1 MEKVKKMEKK
11 PKIKKTPKVKDKK
24 LDNKK
29 ELTTKKT
36 ENKSKTLGTR
46 IVAVSS
52 VFILLTGL
60 VAAVYSL
67 ISSVNTANQMSV
79 SLANSSYQVLNHQ
92 VTSSVDQA
100 SIYAR
105 NITENADIRKAVF
118 GGDASEMKTLLNR
131 NYRDATL
138 VLITDIDGNVIGSSQ
153 EQEPTLPNMYNET
166 PVSSALKGINYKGLY
181 NIADQGLC
189 AVASASITD
198 MSNTAFG
205 TVVYVSSITKESY
218 VDTLKQMT
226 NCEYTIL
233 EGSTRAS
240 TTLMVGD
247 QREVGTSISDN
258 VAYELYE
265 GTGTYVAQATLFG
278 KPYMCVYVAY
288 ENSDGSKNGALFCGY
303 NVNDIYTNTII
314 SCIITF
320 GIAVILGAICVYAL
334 RTFIAKVLNKP
345 MNNIVKAANSIA
357 AGQIDD
363 AVYTELKSA
372 ESNNEIGTIAKSIE
386 NAIKSIMAVEK
397 DAEMLNNA
405 IEHYDLTV
413 RTDEE
418 KHNGVYRV
426 IVHTIN
432 DLFGQLSEII
442 SKIQSVSASI
452 DVSAV
457 QVSQAA
463 QTLADGAT
471 TQASSSEEL
480 AANIADV
487 YNEVKNTADHSEN
500 ANTFSSETK
509 AEVEESSRCMNE
521 LVQAMDEIA
530 TSSGK
535 IQKIIK
541 TIEDIAFQTNIL
553 SLNAAVEAARAGDAG
568 KGFAVVADEV
578 RNLANKSADA
588 VKSTTALIADS
599 AAAIENGNRIV
610 QDTDKALRSVME
622 KTDGVNSLVGKIAQ
636 ATQNQSLA
644 IEQINIGVDQISNI
658 VQSTSATAEE
668 TAASSAELANQSQ
681 LLKNLVEKY
690 KIE

>member
-11 PKIKKTPKVKDKK
+11 PKVEKTPKVKGKK
-24 LDNKK
+24 LDYKTK
-29 ELTTKKT
+29 LAMEKAEKKT
-36 ENKSKTLGTR
+36 KTLGTR

-67 ISSVNTANQMSV
+67 ISSVNTASQISV

-92 VTSSVDQA
+92 VISSIDQA

-118 GGDASEMKTLLNR
+118 GGDATEMKTLLNR

-181 NIADQGLC
+181 NIAGQGLC

-205 TVVYVSSITKESY
+205 TVVYVTSITGESY

-233 EGSTRAS
+233 EGNTRVS

-247 QREVGTSISDN
+247 QREVGTTISDEITN
-258 VAYELYE
+258 ELYE
-265 GTGTYVAQATLFG
+265 GTGTYVTQTTLFG
-278 KPYMCVYVAY
+278 KPYMGVYVAY
-288 ENSDGSKNGALFCGY
+288 ENSDGTKNGALFCGY
-303 NVNDIYTNTII
+303 NVNDIYTNTVI
-314 SCIITF
+314 SSIITF
-320 GIAVILGAICVYAL
+320 GIAVVLGAICVYAL

-345 MNNIVKAANSIA
+345 MKNIVMAANSIA

-363 AVYTELKSA
+363 TVYSELKSA
-372 ESNNEIGTIAKSIE
+372 ESDNEIGMIAKSIE

-397 DAEMLNNA
+397 DAEMLNDA

-418 KHNGVYRV
+418 KHKGVYRV

-432 DLFGQLSEII
+432 DLFGQLSEVI

-452 DVSAV
+452 DASAV

-509 AEVEESSRCMNE
+509 AEVEESSKCMNE

-610 QDTDKALRSVME
+610 QDTDKALRNVME
-622 KTDGVNSLVGKIAQ
+622 KTDGVNSLVEKIAQ

-644 IEQINIGVDQISNI
+644 IEQINIGVEQISNV

-690 KIE
+690 KID